1 MFLSRPLNLQGALST
16 AGNTFMQDGRHYY
29 RLVSIMSVLVYEMQ
43 IRYEYIQILKADIP
57 SNEQ

>member
-1 MFLSRPLNLQGALST
+1 
-16 AGNTFMQDGRHYY
+16 MQDGRHYY